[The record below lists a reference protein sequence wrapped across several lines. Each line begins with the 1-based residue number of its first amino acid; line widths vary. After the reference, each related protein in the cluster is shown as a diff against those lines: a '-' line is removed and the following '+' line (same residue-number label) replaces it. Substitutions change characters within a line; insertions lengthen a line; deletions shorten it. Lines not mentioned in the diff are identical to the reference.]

1 MRQQPKQTNSRACR
15 RVDYRTRAVIA
26 TVPSGPDDD
35 YQNDLLLEV
44 ETRDMS
50 DSGVR
55 IAGSPLLRVGQNTL
69 LRTGNRAGLVMSSY
83 GRVVRGARGT
93 TSPTQCEWGIE
104 FDSND
109 AHNLRKHQVL
119 MPMFRKTLDINPEVA
134 VIVSREPLELF
145 WWLGRLA
152 PSVRRVFASTLCPTI
167 LKRMQ
172 DAAPNRE
179 VTALEDPAHR
189 RKRT

>member
-1 MRQQPKQTNSRACR
+1 MRERSKQPNSRTCK

-26 TVPSGPDDD
+26 TVPSGPDDG
-35 YQNDLLLEV
+35 YQSDLLLEV

-55 IAGSPLLRVGQNTL
+55 IAGSPLLRIGQNTL

-83 GRVVRGARGT
+83 GRVVRAARGT
-93 TSPTQCEWGIE
+93 QSPTECEWGIE

-134 VIVSREPLELF
+134 VIISREPLELF

-152 PSVRRVFASTLCPTI
+152 PSVKRVFASTLCPRI
-167 LKRMQ
+167 LTRMQ
-172 DAAPNRE
+172 EAAPNRE
-179 VTALEDPAHR
+179 VTPLEDPAHG
-189 RKRT
+189 RKNS

>member
-1 MRQQPKQTNSRACR
+1 MQNELERSDTRNCR
-15 RVDYRTRAVIA
+15 RVDYRTRAVVA
-26 TVPSGPDDD
+26 TVPRGPSER
-35 YQNDLLLEV
+35 YQGDLLLEV

-69 LRTGNRAGLVMSSY
+69 LRTGNRTGLVMSSY
-83 GRVVRGARGT
+83 GRIVRGARGT
-93 TSPTQCEWGIE
+93 RSPSDCEWGIE
-104 FDSND
+104 FDSGD

-119 MPMFRKTLDINPEVA
+119 MPMFRKTLDINPGVA

-152 PSVRRVFASTLCPTI
+152 PSVKRVFVSATCPR
-167 LKRMQ
+167 LVSCLQ
-172 DAAPNRE
+172 EAAPDRD
-179 VTALEDPAHR
+179 VTSLEAP
-189 RKRT
+189 TG